1 MNVFSQESITLL
13 QDRGLSIENVKTE
26 RFSLSC
32 AKELKSSVVYS
43 YLISSGFS
51 AEIPQLFMT
60 QLFIENDNNIIVF
73 SHSTTS
79 EKEQQQIEKSFTTV
93 YCT

>member
-1 MNVFSQESITLL
+1 MNVFSQESIALL
-13 QDRGLSIENVKTE
+13 QDRGLTVENIKTE

-32 AKELKSSVVYS
+32 AKELRSSVVYN

-60 QLFIENDNNIIVF
+60 QLFIESGNNIVVF

-79 EKEQQQIEKSFTTV
+79 EKEQQQIGKSFTTV
-93 YCT
+93 YCA